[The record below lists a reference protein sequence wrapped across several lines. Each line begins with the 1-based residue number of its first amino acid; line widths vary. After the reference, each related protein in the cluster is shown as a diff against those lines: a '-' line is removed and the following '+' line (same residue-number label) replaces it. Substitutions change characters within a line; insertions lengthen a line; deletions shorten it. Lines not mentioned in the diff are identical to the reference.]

1 MTKLNKSLEKEL
13 DGVFHAYLLF
23 SNSSRE
29 LIKQAKKFAGLIA
42 FNDESIDNHPDI
54 KIVESDNLRTL
65 GVEDIRTVI
74 TQDNLSPIEGRYK
87 VVIFPPLKSLTEEAS
102 NALLKTIEEP
112 SKTSVF
118 LILSTGNFWSHSR
131 DDSNNMIL
139 STIKS
144 RCRTI
149 FVDTDKDIKFNYSN
163 EDFIDFLDFEIFD
176 EKQSFKKV
184 LDVLEIQKKEL
195 SNLIHSFSLIN
206 ECKKVIDGLDD
217 DDDVSLTL
225 NSLIVSCLEYLT
237 NSIIIQQNMSR
248 EMYEFAVKVEIA
260 MADISSGMRPQ
271 VVLSNLSLEVS

>member
-13 DGVFHAYLLF
+13 DSVFHAYLLF

-149 FVDTDKDIKFNYSN
+149 FVDTDKDIKFNYSD

-176 EKQSFKKV
+176 EKQTFKKV
-184 LDVLEIQKKEL
+184 LDILTIQKKEL

-206 ECKKVIDGLDD
+206 ECKKVIDGL

>member
-54 KIVESDNLRTL
+54 KIVESDNIRTL

-184 LDVLEIQKKEL
+184 LDVLKIQKKEL

-206 ECKKVIDGLDD
+206 ECKKVIDGL

>member
-1 MTKLNKSLEKEL
+1 MTKLNKSLEIEL

-176 EKQSFKKV
+176 EKQTFKKV
-184 LDVLEIQKKEL
+184 LDVLAIQKKEL

-206 ECKKVIDGLDD
+206 ECKKVIDGL

>member
-42 FNDESIDNHPDI
+42 FNDESIDAHPDI

-149 FVDTDKDIKFNYSN
+149 FVDTEKDIKFNYSD
-163 EDFIDFLDFEIFD
+163 EDFIDFLDFEIVD
-176 EKQSFKKV
+176 ERHSFKKI
-184 LDVLEIQKKEL
+184 LDILTIQKKEL
-195 SNLIHSFSLIN
+195 SNLIHSFALVN
-206 ECKKVIDGLDD
+206 ECKKVIDDL

-237 NSIIIQQNMSR
+237 NSIIIQQNISR

-271 VVLSNLSLEVS
+271 VVLSNLSLEV

>member
-1 MTKLNKSLEKEL
+1 MTKLNKLLEKEL

-184 LDVLEIQKKEL
+184 LDVLKIQKKEL

-206 ECKKVIDGLDD
+206 ECKKVIDGL

>member
-29 LIKQAKKFAGLIA
+29 LIKQAKIFAGLIA
-42 FNDESIDNHPDI
+42 FNDESIDAHPDI

-144 RCRTI
+144 RCRAI
-149 FVDTDKDIKFNYSN
+149 FVDTDKDIQFNYSN

-184 LDVLEIQKKEL
+184 LDVLAIQKKEL

-206 ECKKVIDGLDD
+206 ECKKVIDGL

>member
-1 MTKLNKSLEKEL
+1 MTKLNKSLEKDL

-42 FNDESIDNHPDI
+42 FNDESIDAHPDI

-65 GVEDIRTVI
+65 GVEDIRSII
-74 TQDNLSPIEGRYK
+74 TKDSLSPIEGRYK

-149 FVDTDKDIKFNYSN
+149 FVDTDKDIKFNYSD
-163 EDFIDFLDFEIFD
+163 EDFIDFLDFEIVD
-176 EKQSFKKV
+176 GNQSFKKI
-184 LDVLEIQKKEL
+184 LDILTIQKKEL
-195 SNLIHSFSLIN
+195 SNLVHSFALVN
-206 ECKKVIDGLDD
+206 ECKKVIDNL
-217 DDDVSLTL
+217 DDVSLTL

-237 NSIIIQQNMSR
+237 NSIIIQQNISR

-271 VVLSNLSLEVS
+271 VVLSNLSLEV

>member
-42 FNDESIDNHPDI
+42 FNDESIDAHPDI

-149 FVDTDKDIKFNYSN
+149 FVDTDKDIKFNYSDD
-163 EDFIDFLDFEIFD
+163 DFIDFLDFEIVGG
-176 EKQSFKKV
+176 KQSFKKI
-184 LDVLEIQKKEL
+184 LDILTIQKKEL
-195 SNLIHSFSLIN
+195 SNLIHSFALVN
-206 ECKKVIDGLDD
+206 ECKKVIDDLDD
-217 DDDVSLTL
+217 NVSLTL
-225 NSLIVSCLEYLT
+225 SSLIVSCLEYLT
-237 NSIIIQQNMSR
+237 NSIIIQQNISR

>member
-42 FNDESIDNHPDI
+42 FDDESIDNHPDI

-144 RCRTI
+144 RCRAI
-149 FVDTDKDIKFNYSN
+149 FVDTDKDIQFNYSN
-163 EDFIDFLDFEIFD
+163 EDFIDFLDLEIFD

-184 LDVLEIQKKEL
+184 LDVLTIQKKEL

-206 ECKKVIDGLDD
+206 ECKKVIDGL

>member
-176 EKQSFKKV
+176 EKQTFKKV
-184 LDVLEIQKKEL
+184 LDVLAIQKKEL

-206 ECKKVIDGLDD
+206 ECKKVIDGL

>member
-1 MTKLNKSLEKEL
+1 MKKLNKSLEKEL

-42 FNDESIDNHPDI
+42 FNDESIDAHPDI

-149 FVDTDKDIKFNYSN
+149 FVDTEKDIKFNYSD
-163 EDFIDFLDFEIFD
+163 EDFIDFLDFEIVD
-176 EKQSFKKV
+176 EKQSFKKI
-184 LDVLEIQKKEL
+184 LDILTIQKKEL
-195 SNLIHSFSLIN
+195 SNLIHSFALVN
-206 ECKKVIDGLDD
+206 ECKKVIDDL

-237 NSIIIQQNMSR
+237 NSIIIQQNISR

-271 VVLSNLSLEVS
+271 VVLSNLSIEV

>member
-1 MTKLNKSLEKEL
+1 LTKLNKSLEKEL

-42 FNDESIDNHPDI
+42 FNDESIDAHPDI

-149 FVDTDKDIKFNYSN
+149 FVDTEKDIKFNYSD
-163 EDFIDFLDFEIFD
+163 EDFIDFLDFEIVD
-176 EKQSFKKV
+176 EKQSFKKI
-184 LDVLEIQKKEL
+184 LDILTIQKKEL
-195 SNLIHSFSLIN
+195 SNLIHSFALVN
-206 ECKKVIDGLDD
+206 ECKKVIDDLDD
-217 DDDVSLTL
+217 NVSLTL

-237 NSIIIQQNMSR
+237 NSIIIQQNISR
-248 EMYEFAVKVEIA
+248 DMYEFAVKVEIA

-271 VVLSNLSLEVS
+271 VVLSNLSLEV

>member
-1 MTKLNKSLEKEL
+1 LTKLNKSLEKEL

-42 FNDESIDNHPDI
+42 FNDESIDAHPDI

-74 TQDNLSPIEGRYK
+74 TQDNLSPIEGSYK

-149 FVDTDKDIKFNYSN
+149 FVDTEKDIKFNYSD
-163 EDFIDFLDFEIFD
+163 EDFIDFLDFEIVD
-176 EKQSFKKV
+176 EKQSFKKI
-184 LDVLEIQKKEL
+184 LDILTIQKKEL
-195 SNLIHSFSLIN
+195 SNLIHSFALVN
-206 ECKKVIDGLDD
+206 ECKKVIDDL

-237 NSIIIQQNMSR
+237 NSIIIQQNISR

-271 VVLSNLSLEVS
+271 VVLSNLSLEV

>member
-184 LDVLEIQKKEL
+184 LDVLTIQKKEL

-217 DDDVSLTL
+217 DVSLTL

-237 NSIIIQQNMSR
+237 NSIIIQQKMSR

-260 MADISSGMRPQ
+260 MGDISSGMRPQ

>member
-42 FNDESIDNHPDI
+42 FNDESIDAHPDI

-149 FVDTDKDIKFNYSN
+149 FVDTDKDIKFNYSD
-163 EDFIDFLDFEIFD
+163 EDFIDFLDFETVD
-176 EKQSFKKV
+176 GNQSFKKI
-184 LDVLEIQKKEL
+184 LDILNIQKKEL
-195 SNLIHSFSLIN
+195 SNLIHSFALVN
-206 ECKKVIDGLDD
+206 ECKKVIDNL
-217 DDDVSLTL
+217 DDVSLTL

-237 NSIIIQQNMSR
+237 NSIIIQQNISR

-271 VVLSNLSLEVS
+271 VVLSNLSLEV

>member
-42 FNDESIDNHPDI
+42 FNDESIDAHPDI

-149 FVDTDKDIKFNYSN
+149 FVDTEKDIKFNYSDG
-163 EDFIDFLDFEIFD
+163 DFINFLDFEIVD
-176 EKQSFKKV
+176 EKQSFKKI
-184 LDVLEIQKKEL
+184 LDILTIQKKEL
-195 SNLIHSFSLIN
+195 SNLIHSFALVN
-206 ECKKVIDGLDD
+206 ECKKVIDDL

-225 NSLIVSCLEYLT
+225 SSLIVSCLEYLT
-237 NSIIIQQNMSR
+237 NSIIIQQNISR

-271 VVLSNLSLEVS
+271 VVLSNLSLEV

>member
-42 FNDESIDNHPDI
+42 FNDESIDAHPDI

-149 FVDTDKDIKFNYSN
+149 FVDTDKDIKFNYSE
-163 EDFIDFLDFEIFD
+163 EDFIDFLDFEIVD
-176 EKQSFKKV
+176 EKQSFKKI
-184 LDVLEIQKKEL
+184 LDILTIQKKEL
-195 SNLIHSFSLIN
+195 SNLIHSFALVN
-206 ECKKVIDGLDD
+206 ECKKVIDDL

-237 NSIIIQQNMSR
+237 NSIIIQQNISR

-271 VVLSNLSLEVS
+271 VVLSNLSLEV

>member
-42 FNDESIDNHPDI
+42 FNDESIDAHPDI

-163 EDFIDFLDFEIFD
+163 DDFIDFLDFEIFD
-176 EKQSFKKV
+176 EKQSFKKI
-184 LDVLEIQKKEL
+184 LDILTIQKKEL

-206 ECKKVIDGLDD
+206 ECKKVIDGL

>member
-42 FNDESIDNHPDI
+42 FNDESIDAHPDI

-149 FVDTDKDIKFNYSN
+149 FVDTEKDIKFNYSD
-163 EDFIDFLDFEIFD
+163 EDFIDFLDFEIVD
-176 EKQSFKKV
+176 EKQSFNKI
-184 LDVLEIQKKEL
+184 LDILTIQKKEL
-195 SNLIHSFSLIN
+195 SNLIHSFALVN
-206 ECKKVIDGLDD
+206 ECKKVIDDL

-237 NSIIIQQNMSR
+237 NSIIIQQNISR

-260 MADISSGMRPQ
+260 MAEISSGMRPQ
-271 VVLSNLSLEVS
+271 VVLSNLSLEV

>member
-13 DGVFHAYLLF
+13 DSVFHAYLLF

-176 EKQSFKKV
+176 EKQTFKKV
-184 LDVLEIQKKEL
+184 LDVLAIQKKEL

-206 ECKKVIDGLDD
+206 ECKKVIDGL

>member
-42 FNDESIDNHPDI
+42 FNDESIDAHPDI

-163 EDFIDFLDFEIFD
+163 DDFIDFLDFEIFD
-176 EKQSFKKV
+176 EKQSFKKI
-184 LDVLEIQKKEL
+184 LDILTIQKKEL

-206 ECKKVIDGLDD
+206 ECKKVIDGL

-260 MADISSGMRPQ
+260 MADISSGMRPH

>member
-65 GVEDIRTVI
+65 GVEDIWTVI

-118 LILSTGNFWSHSR
+118 LILSTGHFWSHSR

-184 LDVLEIQKKEL
+184 LDVLTIQKKEL

-206 ECKKVIDGLDD
+206 ECKKVIDGL

-271 VVLSNLSLEVS
+271 VVLSNLSLEV

>member
-13 DGVFHAYLLF
+13 DSVFHAYLLF

-29 LIKQAKKFAGLIA
+29 LIKQAKKFAALIA

-176 EKQSFKKV
+176 EKQSFKKI
-184 LDVLEIQKKEL
+184 LDILTIQKKEL

-206 ECKKVIDGLDD
+206 ECKKVIDGL

>member
-176 EKQSFKKV
+176 EKQTFKKV
-184 LDVLEIQKKEL
+184 LDVLTIQKKEL

-206 ECKKVIDGLDD
+206 ECKKVIDGL

>member
-13 DGVFHAYLLF
+13 DGVFHAYILF

-42 FNDESIDNHPDI
+42 FNDEYIDAHPDI

-144 RCRTI
+144 RCRAI
-149 FVDTDKDIKFNYSN
+149 FVDTDKDIQFNYSN
-163 EDFIDFLDFEIFD
+163 EDFIDFLDLEIFD

-184 LDVLEIQKKEL
+184 LDVLTIQKKEL

-217 DDDVSLTL
+217 DISLTL

>member
-29 LIKQAKKFAGLIA
+29 LIKQAKKFAALIA

-163 EDFIDFLDFEIFD
+163 DDFIDFLDFEIFD
-176 EKQSFKKV
+176 EKQTFKKV
-184 LDVLEIQKKEL
+184 LDVLAIQKKEL

-206 ECKKVIDGLDD
+206 ECKKVIDGL

>member
-184 LDVLEIQKKEL
+184 LDILTIQKKEL

-217 DDDVSLTL
+217 DVSLTL

-237 NSIIIQQNMSR
+237 NSIIIQQNISR

>member
-144 RCRTI
+144 RCRAI
-149 FVDTDKDIKFNYSN
+149 FVDTDKDIQFNYSN
-163 EDFIDFLDFEIFD
+163 EDFIDFLDLEIFD

-184 LDVLEIQKKEL
+184 LDVLTIQKKEL

-206 ECKKVIDGLDD
+206 ECKKLIDGL

-237 NSIIIQQNMSR
+237 NSIIIQQNISR

-260 MADISSGMRPQ
+260 MADISAGMRPQ
-271 VVLSNLSLEVS
+271 VVLSNLSLEV

>member
-42 FNDESIDNHPDI
+42 FNDESIDAHPDI

-149 FVDTDKDIKFNYSN
+149 FVDTDKDIKFNYSD
-163 EDFIDFLDFEIFD
+163 EDFIDFLDFEIVD
-176 EKQSFKKV
+176 GNQSFKKI
-184 LDVLEIQKKEL
+184 LDILTIQKKEL
-195 SNLIHSFSLIN
+195 SNLIHSFALVN
-206 ECKKVIDGLDD
+206 ECKKVIDDLDD
-217 DDDVSLTL
+217 NVSLTL

-237 NSIIIQQNMSR
+237 NSIIIQQNISR
-248 EMYEFAVKVEIA
+248 EMYEFAVKVETA

-271 VVLSNLSLEVS
+271 VVLSNLSLEV

>member
-42 FNDESIDNHPDI
+42 FNDESIDAHPDI

-149 FVDTDKDIKFNYSN
+149 FVDTDKDIKFNYSD
-163 EDFIDFLDFEIFD
+163 EDFIDFLDFEIVD
-176 EKQSFKKV
+176 GNQSFKKI
-184 LDVLEIQKKEL
+184 LDILNIQKKEL
-195 SNLIHSFSLIN
+195 SNLIHSFALVN
-206 ECKKVIDGLDD
+206 ECKKVIDNL
-217 DDDVSLTL
+217 DDVSLTL

-237 NSIIIQQNMSR
+237 NSIIIQQNITR
-248 EMYEFAVKVEIA
+248 EMYEFAVKVETA

-271 VVLSNLSLEVS
+271 VVLSNLSLEV

>member
-42 FNDESIDNHPDI
+42 FNDESIDAHPDI

-149 FVDTDKDIKFNYSN
+149 FVDADKDIKFNYSD
-163 EDFIDFLDFEIFD
+163 EDFIDFLDFEIVD
-176 EKQSFKKV
+176 GNQSFKKI
-184 LDVLEIQKKEL
+184 LDILTIQKKEL
-195 SNLIHSFSLIN
+195 SNLVHSFALVN
-206 ECKKVIDGLDD
+206 ECKKVIDNL
-217 DDDVSLTL
+217 DDVSLTL

-237 NSIIIQQNMSR
+237 NSIIIQQNISR

-260 MADISSGMRPQ
+260 MADISAGMRPQ
-271 VVLSNLSLEVS
+271 VVLSNLSLEV

>member
-42 FNDESIDNHPDI
+42 FNDESIDAHPDI

-149 FVDTDKDIKFNYSN
+149 FVDTDKDIKFNYSD
-163 EDFIDFLDFEIFD
+163 EDFIDFLDFEIVD
-176 EKQSFKKV
+176 EKQSFKKI
-184 LDVLEIQKKEL
+184 LDILTIQKKEL
-195 SNLIHSFSLIN
+195 SNLIHSFALVN
-206 ECKKVIDGLDD
+206 ECKKVIDDLDD
-217 DDDVSLTL
+217 NVSLTL

-237 NSIIIQQNMSR
+237 NSIIIQQNISR

-271 VVLSNLSLEVS
+271 VVLSNLSLEV

>member
-42 FNDESIDNHPDI
+42 FNDESIDAHPDI

-184 LDVLEIQKKEL
+184 LDVLTIQKKEL

-206 ECKKVIDGLDD
+206 ECKKVIDGL

-271 VVLSNLSLEVS
+271 VALSNLSLEVS

>member
-74 TQDNLSPIEGRYK
+74 TQDNLFPIEGRYK

-184 LDVLEIQKKEL
+184 LDVLTIQKKEL

-217 DDDVSLTL
+217 DVSLTL
-225 NSLIVSCLEYLT
+225 NSLIVRCLEYLT